1 MSQQPDAA
9 LLARI
14 AELQEEGQEIFHRF
28 DREVRLNEWHP
39 FVPADYPTVMRALLP
54 LQNQGLRFLEW
65 GSGTGV
71 ITIMAD
77 LLGYEAY
84 GIEIDPELT
93 TIARDLARR
102 FNSNA
107 SFATGSYLPA
117 GYIWRA
123 QDGDRR
129 LGTIGIAES
138 AYPELGHPL
147 DDFDVVYGYP
157 WEGEEPVMHD
167 LMRKRGAR
175 DAVLLLNGT
184 HGVRVFKG
192 GKLQSATPSSTG
204 TG

>member
-1 MSQQPDAA
+1 MSQQPDSQLPDAA

-14 AELQEEGQEIFHRF
+14 HELQDEGQEIFHRF

-77 LLGYEAY
+77 MLGYEAY

-93 TIARDLARR
+93 AIARELAKR
-102 FNSNA
+102 FNSA
-107 SFATGSYLPA
+107 ARFATGSYLSA

-123 QDGDRR
+123 PDGDRR
-129 LGTIGIAES
+129 LGTIGIADS

-167 LMRKRGAR
+167 LMKKRAAR
-175 DAVLLLNGT
+175 GTTLLLNGT
-184 HGVRVFKG
+184 AGVRVFKDG
-192 GKLQSATPSSTG
+192 VLLRGP
-204 TG
+204 

>member
-14 AELQEEGQEIFHRF
+14 TELQEEGQEIFHRF
-28 DREVRLNEWHP
+28 DRDVRLHEWHP

-84 GIEIDPELT
+84 GIEIDRELT

-102 FNSNA
+102 FGSKA
-107 SFATGSYLPA
+107 RFATGSYLPA
-117 GYIWRA
+117 GYIWRD

-167 LMRKRGAR
+167 LMRKRGAP
-175 DAVLLLNGT
+175 DAILLLNGT
-184 HGVRVFKG
+184 HGVRFFKG
-192 GKLQSATPSSTG
+192 GKLQEQIPAAG
-204 TG
+204 RG